1 MTDIPNKDRVAAYCE
16 MHSKEVIFAAGMIA
30 ITSIMKRPDI
40 YIVAGLD
47 NPSYANEIAFQTLTQ
62 VLDQFGIKLNEI
74 ISDQKD

>member
-30 ITSIMKRPDI
+30 ITSIVK
-40 YIVAGLD
+40 
-47 NPSYANEIAFQTLTQ
+47 NPHAVMAMMLATPSGASNIAFETLTQ